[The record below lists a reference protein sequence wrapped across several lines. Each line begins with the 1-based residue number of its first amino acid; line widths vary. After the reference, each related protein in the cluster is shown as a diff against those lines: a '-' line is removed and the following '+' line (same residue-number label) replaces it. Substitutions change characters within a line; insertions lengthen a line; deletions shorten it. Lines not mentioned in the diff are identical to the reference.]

1 MQLAFINQPT
11 NSTSSFS
18 AYCVELHKLQ
28 MLKAKYAECK
38 DELADLEE
46 VMTYVAVCLGKDDSI
61 TNNFIKQVNEKKQS
75 VQQMPSNISIMCSS
89 MIQVAHEKCPTLVDT
104 VSATAEKFTPVF
116 SLLGRCHSIYDQ
128 LFIDELKVTELE
140 HAISEFMESFR
151 ASFPS
156 SSISLKMHLLEDH
169 TVPWAR
175 RTGTGFGLLGEQ
187 GAESIHARFNTLQ
200 RTYQCIHNKVDR
212 LLSIV
217 KEHSLSISP
226 RIVESIPPPN
236 KRAKS

>member
-1 MQLAFINQPT
+1 
-11 NSTSSFS
+11 
-18 AYCVELHKLQ
+18 
-28 MLKAKYAECK
+28 
-38 DELADLEE
+38 
-46 VMTYVAVCLGKDDSI
+46 
-61 TNNFIKQVNEKKQS
+61 
-75 VQQMPSNISIMCSS
+75 MCSS

-104 VSATAEKFTPVF
+104 VSATAEKFTTVF

-128 LFIDELKVTELE
+128 LFIDELKVTELGKMHLPSTRTIIIPISPTE
-140 HAISEFMESFR
+140 HTHTISEFMESFR

-169 TVPWAR
+169 TVPWAK

-200 RTYQCIHNKVDR
+200 RTYQCIHKVDR

-217 KEHSLSISP
+217 KEHSLFISP

-236 KRAKS
+236 K

>member
-1 MQLAFINQPT
+1 
-11 NSTSSFS
+11 
-18 AYCVELHKLQ
+18 
-28 MLKAKYAECK
+28 
-38 DELADLEE
+38 
-46 VMTYVAVCLGKDDSI
+46 
-61 TNNFIKQVNEKKQS
+61 
-75 VQQMPSNISIMCSS
+75 MCSS
-89 MIQVAHEKCPTLVDT
+89 MKQVAHEKCPTLVDT
-104 VSATAEKFTPVF
+104 VSATAEKFTTVF
-116 SLLGRCHSIYDQ
+116 SLLGRCPSIYDQ
-128 LFIDELKVTELE
+128 LFIDELKVTELGKMHLPSTRTIIIPISPTE

>member
-1 MQLAFINQPT
+1 
-11 NSTSSFS
+11 
-18 AYCVELHKLQ
+18 
-28 MLKAKYAECK
+28 
-38 DELADLEE
+38 
-46 VMTYVAVCLGKDDSI
+46 
-61 TNNFIKQVNEKKQS
+61 
-75 VQQMPSNISIMCSS
+75 MCSS

-104 VSATAEKFTPVF
+104 VSATAEKFTTVF

-128 LFIDELKVTELE
+128 LFIDELKVPSKYQNNNYPHLT
-140 HAISEFMESFR
+140 HRTCNI
-151 ASFPS
+151 SFPS
-156 SSISLKMHLLEDH
+156 SSLSLKMQEDH

-187 GAESIHARFNTLQ
+187 GAESIHARFNTLR

>member
-1 MQLAFINQPT
+1 M
-11 NSTSSFS
+11 
-18 AYCVELHKLQ
+18 
-28 MLKAKYAECK
+28 
-38 DELADLEE
+38 
-46 VMTYVAVCLGKDDSI
+46 
-61 TNNFIKQVNEKKQS
+61 
-75 VQQMPSNISIMCSS
+75 
-89 MIQVAHEKCPTLVDT
+89 
-104 VSATAEKFTPVF
+104 
-116 SLLGRCHSIYDQ
+116 
-128 LFIDELKVTELE
+128 FIDELKVTELGKMHLPTTRTIIIPTSPSE

-156 SSISLKMHLLEDH
+156 SSISFKMHLLEDH

-175 RTGTGFGLLGEQ
+175 RMGAGFGLLGEQ

-217 KEHSLSISP
+217 KEHSLSNAP
-226 RIVESIPPPN
+226 WIVESIPPPN

>member
-1 MQLAFINQPT
+1 
-11 NSTSSFS
+11 
-18 AYCVELHKLQ
+18 
-28 MLKAKYAECK
+28 
-38 DELADLEE
+38 
-46 VMTYVAVCLGKDDSI
+46 
-61 TNNFIKQVNEKKQS
+61 
-75 VQQMPSNISIMCSS
+75 MCSS

-104 VSATAEKFTPVF
+104 VSATAEKFTTVF
-116 SLLGRCHSIYDQ
+116 SLLGRCPSIYDQ
-128 LFIDELKVTELE
+128 LFIDELKVTELGIMHLPSTRTIIIPISPTE

-175 RTGTGFGLLGEQ
+175 RTGTGFGLLGKQ

>member
-1 MQLAFINQPT
+1 MRSAQLLLTQYRQQLR
-11 NSTSSFS
+11 SSQLYS
-18 AYCVELHKLQ
+18 
-28 MLKAKYAECK
+28 
-38 DELADLEE
+38 
-46 VMTYVAVCLGKDDSI
+46 
-61 TNNFIKQVNEKKQS
+61 
-75 VQQMPSNISIMCSS
+75 P
-89 MIQVAHEKCPTLVDT
+89 
-104 VSATAEKFTPVF
+104 
-116 SLLGRCHSIYDQ
+116 SIYDQ
-128 LFIDELKVTELE
+128 LFIDELKVTELGKMHLPSTRTIIIPTE

-175 RTGTGFGLLGEQ
+175 RTGTGIGLLGEQ

-200 RTYQCIHNKVDR
+200 RTYQCIHR

>member
-1 MQLAFINQPT
+1 
-11 NSTSSFS
+11 
-18 AYCVELHKLQ
+18 
-28 MLKAKYAECK
+28 
-38 DELADLEE
+38 
-46 VMTYVAVCLGKDDSI
+46 
-61 TNNFIKQVNEKKQS
+61 
-75 VQQMPSNISIMCSS
+75 MCSS
-89 MIQVAHEKCPTLVDT
+89 MIQVAHEKCPTLVET
-104 VSATAEKFTPVF
+104 VSATAEKFTTVF

-128 LFIDELKVTELE
+128 LFIDELKVTELGKMHLPSTRTIIISISPTE

-169 TVPWAR
+169 TVPWAK

-187 GAESIHARFNTLQ
+187 GAESIHSRFNTLQ
-200 RTYQCIHNKVDR
+200 RTCQCIHNKVDR
-212 LLSIV
+212 LLSFV

-226 RIVESIPPPN
+226 RIVAPPN

>member
-1 MQLAFINQPT
+1 
-11 NSTSSFS
+11 
-18 AYCVELHKLQ
+18 
-28 MLKAKYAECK
+28 
-38 DELADLEE
+38 
-46 VMTYVAVCLGKDDSI
+46 
-61 TNNFIKQVNEKKQS
+61 
-75 VQQMPSNISIMCSS
+75 
-89 MIQVAHEKCPTLVDT
+89 
-104 VSATAEKFTPVF
+104 
-116 SLLGRCHSIYDQ
+116 
-128 LFIDELKVTELE
+128 
-140 HAISEFMESFR
+140 
-151 ASFPS
+151 
-156 SSISLKMHLLEDH
+156 MHVLEDH

-200 RTYQCIHNKVDR
+200 RTNQCIHNKVDR